1 MRHTSITVVGNLIT
15 PVNRRNLPDGRPV
28 ASFRIACT
36 ERRVDRATGGWAD
49 GETFYIGVTCW
60 RELAENVAS
69 SLGVGDP
76 IIVRGRIYTSTFD
89 DKDGR
94 RTSVQE
100 IDADAVGPDLARCRV
115 GGLVRNRRPGPD
127 GENGVGASASA
138 GTSRGDSAEAASPVS
153 SSSAVPAAP
162 GAEPVPAGG
171 R

>member
-1 MRHTSITVVGNLIT
+1 VKHTSITVVGNMIT

-36 ERRVDRATGGWAD
+36 ERRVDRATGAWGD

-76 IIVRGRIYTSTFD
+76 IIVRGRIYTSTYD
-89 DKDGR
+89 DRDGK

-115 GGLVRNRRPGPD
+115 GALVRNRRPGPGGD
-127 GENGVGASASA
+127 APAAAGEPEGASP
-138 GTSRGDSAEAASPVS
+138 AEPADVTALH
-153 SSSAVPAAP
+153 ALPAAP
-162 GAEPVPAGG
+162 QPEPVPAGG

>member
-1 MRHTSITVVGNLIT
+1 MKHTSITVVGNLIT
-15 PVNRRNLPDGRPV
+15 AVNRRNLPDGRPV

-36 ERRVDRATGGWAD
+36 ERRVDRVTGAWGD

-76 IIVRGRIYTSTFD
+76 IIVRGRIYTSSYD
-89 DKDGR
+89 DKEGR
-94 RTSVQE
+94 RTTVQE

-115 GGLVRNRRPGPD
+115 NKLVRNRRPDEVADAGAEEGS
-127 GENGVGASASA
+127 GEPADAPTGGSTAPHTVPPA
-138 GTSRGDSAEAASPVS
+138 AEAENLREA
-153 SSSAVPAAP
+153 
-162 GAEPVPAGG
+162 VPAGG

>member
-1 MRHTSITVVGNLIT
+1 MKHTSITVVGNLIT

-36 ERRVDRATGGWAD
+36 ERRVDRLSGEWGD

-60 RELAENVAS
+60 RELAANVAS

-76 IIVRGRIYTSTFD
+76 IIVRGRIYTSSYD
-89 DKDGR
+89 DKEGR
-94 RTSVQE
+94 RNTVQE

-115 GGLVRNRRPGPD
+115 GNLVRNRRA
-127 GENGVGASASA
+127 GESAEGASEPDRDEPADDP
-138 GTSRGDSAEAASPVS
+138 TQLYP
-153 SSSAVPAAP
+153 VPAP
-162 GAEPVPAGG
+162 VEHENLRDPVPAGG